1 MQALLNK
8 LENKSF
14 KLNNKTHKVMSTK
27 IVDNKAVIKTNL
39 QSFVKLPSELDVFM
53 ESIEIVQNTIV
64 GIKSTPC
71 SVKDMIPMA
80 TPIQEEIIENNARSR
95 RVVDRLEDVFNELSS
110 SNKIS
115 EETYKKAAAM
125 VSASNAIVQMQMINY
140 KFLALNK

>member
-1 MQALLNK
+1 MEALLNK
-8 LENKSF
+8 LNNKSF
-14 KLNNKTHKVMSTK
+14 KLNSKTHKVMSTN

-39 QSFVKLPSELDVFM
+39 QSFVKLPSEMDVFM
-53 ESIEIVQNTIV
+53 KSIEIIENTIE
-64 GIKSTPC
+64 KPKKNLCPT
-71 SVKDMIPMA
+71 KNMIPIA